1 MRDINSIYN
10 FMLYLVRKER
20 GIFLSPEECT
30 ASLDTAQLDKLEDDF
45 KPYGQT
51 QILHDSLRPFRVYY
65 NFTSDSS
72 GAVTFPSDYLHMI
85 GSPQT
90 VYGSTISL
98 VTFMQEDEWVNAVQS
113 QLRPVTLASPIA
125 RDTATGFNLFPY
137 STQSGIFT
145 YLRRPETPVYGFT
158 QVGRVITYD
167 PLTSVQLNWTD
178 AYINNIIARALAYLG
193 LNMSEADLSKFS
205 EIYQQQTQA
214 NP

>member
-20 GIFLSPEECT
+20 NVYLSPDECT

-45 KPYGQT
+45 KPYGTTQT
-51 QILHDSLRPFRVYY
+51 LHDSLRKFRVYY

-90 VYGSTISL
+90 VYGSTANQ
-98 VTFMQEDEWVNAVQS
+98 VTFIQEDEWVNAVNS
-113 QLRPVTLASPIA
+113 QLRPVSLTSPIA
-125 RDTATGFNLFPY
+125 RDIATGFNLFPY
-137 STQSGIFT
+137 ATQSGIFT
-145 YLRRPETPVYGFT
+145 YLRRPVTPVYGFT

-167 PLTSVQLNWTD
+167 PNTSVQLEFSD
-178 AYINNIIARALAYLG
+178 VYVNNIIARALAYLG

-205 EIYQQQTQA
+205 EIYQQQTKA